1 MDNVED
7 RFPLHSAAREGQVT
21 AADTLLKSEPKLA
34 TREDGDGRLPI
45 HWAASSNSLE
55 IILLLAQQHAFD
67 PDVQDGSG
75 WTPLMIAASLKDG
88 DALVKL
94 LLQRG
99 ADVNLKSEI
108 QRRNSIRQ
116 PHEAAN
122 VAQCVL
128 HLVASKNNLDIAK
141 MLLGHDPAA
150 SVRVRDRRGQ
160 YPIHR
165 AAAVG
170 SAPMTTLFIKHHS
183 PINATDISGYTALHH
198 AVAEGHGDTAVALLK
213 AGAEAHKRDNDGC
226 LALDLAPDQAVR
238 RYIQRAAER
247 EGIDI

>member
-7 RFPLHSAAREGQVT
+7 RFPLHSAAREGQGMP
-21 AADTLLKSEPKLA
+21 AIPLLRSEPKLA

-55 IILLLAQQHAFD
+55 IVLLLAQQHAFD

-75 WTPLMIAASLKDG
+75 WTPLMIAASLRDG
-88 DALVKL
+88 DALIRL

-99 ADVNLKSEI
+99 ADVNL
-108 QRRNSIRQ
+108 
-116 PHEAAN
+116 AAN
-122 VAQCVL
+122 VAQSVL

-141 MLLGHDPAA
+141 MLLSHDPAA
-150 SVRVRDRRGQ
+150 FVRVRDRRGQ

-238 RYIQRAAER
+238 RYIERAAER

>member
-1 MDNVED
+1 MDNIED
-7 RFPLHSAAREGQVT
+7 RFPLHSAAREGQVGF
-21 AADTLLKSEPKLA
+21 ADSFQSEPKLA

-55 IILLLAQQHAFD
+55 IVLLLAQQHAFD
-67 PDVQDGSG
+67 PDVQDASG
-75 WTPLMIAASLKDG
+75 WTPLMIAGSLKDG

-99 ADVNLKSEI
+99 ADVNLKT
-108 QRRNSIRQ
+108 
-116 PHEAAN
+116 N
-122 VAQCVL
+122 VTQSVL

-170 SAPMTTLFIKHHS
+170 SAPMTMLFIRHHS

-213 AGAEAHKRDNDGC
+213 AGAEAHKRDNDGS

-238 RYIQRAAER
+238 RYIQRAAEK